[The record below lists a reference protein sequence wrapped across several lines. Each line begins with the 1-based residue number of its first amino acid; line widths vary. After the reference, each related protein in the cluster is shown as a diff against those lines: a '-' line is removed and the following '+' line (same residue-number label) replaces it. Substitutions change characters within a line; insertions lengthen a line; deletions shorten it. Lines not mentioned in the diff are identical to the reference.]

1 MAQTKRI
8 RDPIHGLIR
17 FEAESAVDQLAWR
30 LLDAAEMQRLRAIKQ
45 LGFLHL
51 VFPGATHTRFGHS
64 IGVYH
69 VARQLLGVIG
79 RELGPGDF
87 NQDRA
92 RVSALAA
99 LLHDI
104 GHGPLSHVFE
114 KSERSVGGPGN
125 HEFWSRAIICGD
137 TAVNQILEEAETGL
151 AGQVADEIC
160 GEGPDDIY
168 SSVVASHFD
177 ADRLDYLQRDR
188 RMTGVASG
196 SIDLTWLIDSLRV
209 EQLAERWGGRRGL
222 VLASK
227 GLRSAEE
234 YLLARIN
241 LYRQVY
247 LHKTS
252 RGAELMFEAALVRL
266 AELIA
271 DGSHALT
278 GLMRPNPLFD
288 HVRGDRDLGSFLA
301 LDDEVLGGALAQMS
315 DARDPHLA
323 ELTSRL
329 RRRRI
334 FKCFDAGERIP
345 ERGLEYSI
353 RFRARLRAEA
363 PAWGLVEGLDLL
375 SDEAEIDAI
384 SRSGPHGPGSQRPV
398 LVKPSPN
405 GAPVEITT
413 VSQLVAAIAPERV
426 LRFYVPHEDHRAAL
440 RALWDRLHTE
450 AGGRRLRRPPSP
462 TRPPDRPI
470 RTRT

>member
-1 MAQTKRI
+1 MPSTKRI

-17 FEAESAVDQLAWR
+17 FEAESEVDQLAWR
-30 LLDAAEMQRLRAIKQ
+30 LLDAPEMQRLRSIKQ

-64 IGVYH
+64 VGVYH
-69 VARQLLGVIG
+69 VARQLLGVIR
-79 RELGPGDF
+79 RELGPGSFDER
-87 NQDRA
+87 RA
-92 RVSALAA
+92 RVLALAA

-114 KSERSVGGPGN
+114 KSERAVGGPGN
-125 HEFWSRAIICGD
+125 HEHWSRAVLCGD
-137 TAVNQILEEAETGL
+137 TAVRQILDDAETGL
-151 AGQVADEIC
+151 AGLVADEIC
-160 GEGPDDIY
+160 GDGPDDIY
-168 SSVVASHFD
+168 ASVVASHFD

-196 SIDLTWLIDSLRV
+196 SIDLTWLLDSLRV
-209 EQLAERWGGRRGL
+209 ESLADRWGGGRGL

-252 RGAELMFEAALVRL
+252 RGAELMLEAAIVRL

-271 DGSHALT
+271 DGSVSLT
-278 GLMRPNPLFD
+278 GLTRPHPLLD
-288 HVRGDRDLGSFLA
+288 HVGGPRGLASFLS
-301 LDDEVLGGALAQMS
+301 LDDEVLGGALAEMATAG
-315 DARDPHLA
+315 DVHLA
-323 ELTSRL
+323 ELASRL

-345 ERGLEYSI
+345 ERGLQFSI

-375 SDEAEIDAI
+375 SDEAAIDAI
-384 SRSGPHGPGSQRPV
+384 SSAGPHGPGSQRAV

-405 GAPVEITT
+405 GAPVEITK
-413 VSQLVAAIAPERV
+413 VSKLVASIAPERV
-426 LRFYVPHEDHRAAL
+426 LRFYVPGEEDRTAL
-440 RALWDRLHTE
+440 ARLWDQLQKE
-450 AGGRRLRRPPSP
+450 AGGRAFRPVSPAAPPGRP
-462 TRPPDRPI
+462 TRS
-470 RTRT
+470 RT

>member
-1 MAQTKRI
+1 MASTKRI

-17 FEAESAVDQLAWR
+17 FEAESAVDQIAWR
-30 LLDAAEMQRLRAIKQ
+30 LLDTPEMQRLRMIKQ

-64 IGVYH
+64 VGVYH

-79 RELGPGDF
+79 RELGSGSFDSG
-87 NQDRA
+87 RA
-92 RVSALAA
+92 RVAALAA

-114 KSERSVGGPGN
+114 KSERAVGGPGN
-125 HEFWSRAIICGD
+125 HEFWSRAVICGD
-137 TAVNQILEEAETGL
+137 TAVGRILDEAEPGL
-151 AGQVADEIC
+151 ADRVADEIC
-160 GEGPDDIY
+160 GDGPDDIY

-196 SIDLTWLIDSLRV
+196 SIDLTWLLDSLRV
-209 EQLAERWGGRRGL
+209 ETLAERWGGGRGL

-252 RGAELMFEAALVRL
+252 RGAELMLESALVRL
-266 AELIA
+266 SELLA
-271 DGSHALT
+271 DGSVSMT
-278 GLMRPNPLFD
+278 GLARPHPVLD
-288 HVRGDRDLGSFLA
+288 HVGGERRLASFLA
-301 LDDEVLGGALAQMS
+301 LDDEVLGGALAQMAG
-315 DARDPHLA
+315 ARDPHLA
-323 ELTSRL
+323 ELAARL
-329 RRRRI
+329 RQRRI

-345 ERGLEYSI
+345 ERGLQFSI

-363 PAWGLVEGLDLL
+363 PVWGLVEGLDLL

-405 GAPVEITT
+405 GAPVEITS
-413 VSQLVAAIAPERV
+413 VSRLVDSIAPERV
-426 LRFYVPHEDHRAAL
+426 LRFYVPREQDRAAL
-440 RALWDRLHTE
+440 GRLWDQMQAE
-450 AGGRRLRRPPSP
+450 VGGRVLRPLSPAAPPGRP
-462 TRPPDRPI
+462 TRP
-470 RTRT
+470 RT

>member
-1 MAQTKRI
+1 MPSTKRI

-17 FEAESAVDQLAWR
+17 FEAGSEVDQLAWR
-30 LLDAAEMQRLRAIKQ
+30 LLDAPEMQRLRSIKQ

-64 IGVYH
+64 VGVYH
-69 VARQLLGVIG
+69 VARQLLGVIR
-79 RELGPGDF
+79 RELGPGSFDER
-87 NQDRA
+87 RA

-114 KSERSVGGPGN
+114 KSERAVGGPGN
-125 HEFWSRAIICGD
+125 HEHWSRAVLCGD
-137 TAVNQILEEAETGL
+137 TAVRQILDDAEPGL
-151 AGQVADEIC
+151 AGSVADEIC
-160 GEGPDDIY
+160 GDGPDDIY
-168 SSVVASHFD
+168 ASVVASHFD

-196 SIDLTWLIDSLRV
+196 SIDLTWLLDSLRV
-209 EQLAERWGGRRGL
+209 ELLAERWGGDRGL

-252 RGAELMFEAALVRL
+252 RGAELMLEAAIVRL

-271 DGSHALT
+271 DGSVSLT
-278 GLMRPNPLFD
+278 GLTRPHPLLD
-288 HVRGDRDLGSFLA
+288 HVGGPRGLASFLS
-301 LDDEVLGGALAQMS
+301 LDDEVLGGALAQMAGAS
-315 DARDPHLA
+315 DVHLA
-323 ELTSRL
+323 ELASRL

-345 ERGLEYSI
+345 ERGLQFSI

-375 SDEAEIDAI
+375 SDEAAIDAI
-384 SRSGPHGPGSQRPV
+384 SSAGPHGPGSQRAV

-405 GAPVEITT
+405 GDPVEITK
-413 VSQLVAAIAPERV
+413 VSKLVASIAPERV
-426 LRFYVPHEDHRAAL
+426 LRFYVPSEESRTAL
-440 RALWDRLHTE
+440 GRLWDLMQKE
-450 AGGRRLRRPPSP
+450 AGGRVLRPVSPAAPPGRP
-462 TRPPDRPI
+462 TRP
-470 RTRT
+470 RT

>member
-1 MAQTKRI
+1 MPSTKRV

-17 FEAESAVDQLAWR
+17 FEAESDVDQLAWR
-30 LLDAAEMQRLRAIKQ
+30 LLDAPEMQRLRAIKQ

-69 VARQLLGVIG
+69 VARQLLGVIR
-79 RELGPGDF
+79 RELGPGTFDP
-87 NQDRA
+87 QRA
-92 RVSALAA
+92 RVAALAA

-114 KSERSVGGPGN
+114 KSERAVGGPGN
-125 HEFWSRAIICGD
+125 HEFWSRAILCGD
-137 TAVNQILEEAETGL
+137 TAVGQLLDEVESGL
-151 AGQVADEIC
+151 AEQVADEIC
-160 GEGPDDIY
+160 GDGPDDIY

-196 SIDLTWLIDSLRV
+196 SIDLTWLVDSLRV
-209 EQLAERWGGRRGL
+209 ERLAESWGGGRGL

-271 DGSHALT
+271 DGSHSLT
-278 GLMRPNPLFD
+278 GLARPHPLLD
-288 HVRGDRDLGSFLA
+288 HVGGPRGLTSFLA
-301 LDDEVLGGALAQMS
+301 LDDEVLGGALAQM
-315 DARDPHLA
+315 ATAGDPHLA
-323 ELTSRL
+323 ELASRL
-329 RRRRI
+329 RQRRI

-345 ERGLEYSI
+345 ERGLRFSI
-353 RFRARLRAEA
+353 RFRARLRADA

-384 SRSGPHGPGSQRPV
+384 SRAGPHGPGSQRPV

-405 GAPVEITT
+405 GAPVEITA
-413 VSQLVAAIAPERV
+413 VSRLVASIAPERV
-426 LRFYVPHEDHRAAL
+426 LRFYVPREEDRAAL
-440 RALWDRLHTE
+440 GRLWDQLQKET
-450 AGGRRLRRPPSP
+450 GGRFLRPLSPAAPPGRP
-462 TRPPDRPI
+462 TRP
-470 RTRT
+470 RT